1 MAQVNPVPLRV
12 PQKIAGDPELR
23 GFFEELIKTVYQ
35 ERERTGGSD
44 DFILSSRYEVETQ
57 DSRRMPEIRELTQK
71 MNALE
76 LQLSQMNVMNKQITD
91 KLNELEL
98 S

>member
-1 MAQVNPVPLRV
+1 MARVNPVPLRI

-23 GFFEELIKTVYQ
+23 GFFEELIKAVYQ

-71 MNALE
+71 VNELE
-76 LQLSQMNVMNKQITD
+76 MQVSQLNVINKQITD
-91 KLNELEL
+91 KLNYLEL